1 MSAKVKDIFSML
13 KGTELPLSI
22 IEKYF
27 LDDYDGSIVPNGY
40 TVIREDIPT
49 DLIMLRQICRL

>member
-1 MSAKVKDIFSML
+1 ML
-13 KGTELPLSI
+13 KETELPLSI

-27 LDDYDGSIVPNGY
+27 LDDYDGSIIPNGY

-49 DLIMLRQICRL
+49 DFIMLRQICRL